1 MITPAVTV
9 TADVPLAGAARV
21 MTRQRV
27 EPLPVVDD
35 EAMVKGVVSRTGLL
49 EVFLRDDE
57 EISREIS
64 AEVVADRFPVPME
77 PVRVEVYD
85 EVVILSGHV
94 PAAPSC
100 RSLCVCSVPWKE
112 ACTCL
117 RAVGA
122 APSPGSRPGSPGRR
136 RTPTATT
143 GPSG

>member
-1 MITPAVTV
+1 MTV

-64 AEVVADRFPVPME
+64 AEVVAGRFPVPME

-85 EVVILSGHV
+85 EVVTLSGHV
-94 PAAPSC
+94 PDTPSC
-100 RSLCVCSVPWKE
+100 RSLRVCSVPWKE
-112 ACTCL
+112 A
-117 RAVGA
+117 
-122 APSPGSRPGSPGRR
+122 
-136 RTPTATT
+136 
-143 GPSG
+143 